1 MNARSHALVP
11 DAIEQTQPKSRRRV
25 DSIEGSRDL
34 TPAVSDLIPG
44 FLEYLRVEE
53 QRSPGT
59 LLRYRSHL
67 AGFIA
72 AAGDCRVGAINDDKL
87 SLYKRRLMDRGLSVV
102 TIAAILSG
110 LRSFLRY
117 VTAICGWPTYDPERV
132 RRPRL
137 PRREVE
143 YLTKPEVQ
151 RFVEAIP
158 LGSLPG
164 LRDRALAEALCATGM
179 RISEALALNRSD
191 IDWEAKEARIIGKG
205 NKQRRV
211 YFTGRALDWLV
222 RYLAYRHDENPA
234 LFTAQGLEPRRLRA
248 AGIWKQ
254 FRRHAVRA
262 GLTKRVYPHMLRH
275 TMATTLLANGCP
287 IGHIQNLLGHEH
299 LTTTCRYY
307 LGLISDAEA
316 KAAHGKYLAYEP
328 SPAEM
333 TSGKVGQLQGARCF
347 KDLPKAEPSHY

>member
-1 MNARSHALVP
+1 MNTRSHVRVEDP
-11 DAIEQTQPKSRRRV
+11 VGQMHPKSRRRV
-25 DSIEGSRDL
+25 ASIEDSRDL

-44 FLEYLRVEE
+44 FLEHLRVEE
-53 QRSPGT
+53 RRSPGT
-59 LLRYRSHL
+59 LIRYRSHL
-67 AGFIA
+67 AGFITA
-72 AAGDCRVGAINDDKL
+72 VGDCRVGAIDSDRL

-117 VTAICGWPTYDPERV
+117 VRTVAGWSTYDPERV
-132 RRPRL
+132 RRPKL

-151 RFVEAIP
+151 RFLEAIQ
-158 LGSLPG
+158 LSNLPG
-164 LRDRALAEALCATGM
+164 LRDRALAETLCATGM
-179 RISEALALNRSD
+179 RISEAVALNRSD
-191 IDWEAKEARIIGKG
+191 IDWEAREARIVGKG
-205 NKQRRV
+205 DKQRKV
-211 YFTGRALDWLV
+211 YFTERTLDWIA
-222 RYLAYRHDENPA
+222 RYLAYRHDDNPA
-234 LFTAQGLEPRRLRA
+234 LFTAQGLEPSRLRA
-248 AGIWKQ
+248 QGIWRQ
-254 FRRHAVRA
+254 FRRYAVRA

-316 KAAHGKYLAYEP
+316 KAAHGKYLAYETGP
-328 SPAEM
+328 EEM
-333 TSGKVGQLQGARCF
+333 TSGKA
-347 KDLPKAEPSHY
+347 A